1 VSAGLLDYVTAYTWQ
16 VRYQDNHGAW
26 SGYSAATAF
35 STLAPTLSVTKQ
47 AGNVVI
53 SWPTNAT
60 GFALEYSTDLTTTNW
75 NPVSPDPMILGNR
88 NVVTNGMT
96 NPATFFRLYKP

>member
-1 VSAGLLDYVTAYTWQ
+1 
-16 VRYQDNHGAW
+16 
-26 SGYSAATAF
+26 
-35 STLAPTLSVTKQ
+35 
-47 AGNVVI
+47 VVI